1 MKHPKAK
8 LIICIALT
16 CALLLALALLYIGVY
31 GATGEQQNAT
41 EVASKLEGI
50 GTSIT
55 NLLETNESVVQ
66 DYIQQTRNDVNLT
79 AMSLRGVV
87 AREGDAA
94 IRNYGNGCVIRNGP
108 DGLFFGLFQVFHGLV
123 AFVLDLLVIIFSGVK
138 GDFVVNGFSV
148 FLYKV
153 FSVLLCLFQNVI
165 RHRIV
170 FH

>member
-8 LIICIALT
+8 LIICVALA

-94 IRNYGNGCVIRNGP
+94 IRSYENGCVIRNSP
-108 DGLFFGLFQVFHGLV
+108 DGPILPEDSAPFPMPEPRPMENL
-123 AFVLDLLVIIFSGVK
+123 
-138 GDFVVNGFSV
+138 
-148 FLYKV
+148 
-153 FSVLLCLFQNVI
+153 
-165 RHRIV
+165 
-170 FH
+170 